1 MEVECMNFTDKLSID
16 LNNDIFFPDSV
27 MFQSKENPNCC
38 LTDDLEFLNKTKE
51 EIITEVA
58 ARARKVFDFE

>member
-1 MEVECMNFTDKLSID
+1 MNFTDKLLID
-16 LNNDIFFPDSV
+16 LNDEIFFPDTI

-38 LTDDLEFLNKTKE
+38 LTNDLEFLNKTQD